1 MAVIYLDHSATTWP
15 SEETVA
21 EYARDLGLY
30 TANPA
35 SVHRLGQQSARLI
48 RDSKASLAQ
57 SLDCRPDEVILTS
70 GGSESINMALKG
82 TVGANPK
89 RGRTIVTLA
98 GEHAATRATLSY
110 LEKQGYVVRKVS
122 LRADGQVDLDQLAA
136 AIDDDT
142 VLITVLLVNNETGV
156 IQPLDQIVAI
166 RNRKRPR
173 AAIHVDGVQACGK
186 IPVHFGQLGVELFSG
201 SGHKF
206 GAPKGVGFLL
216 VKKGLLIQPL
226 VHGGGQQSGLRG
238 GTENAPLAASLARS
252 LARSVTDLKR
262 CLSHCQNLQDTLLQ
276 ELRHLDVAYTRI
288 SPETAVPQ
296 ILNLAFPG
304 LRGETLQHALE
315 QEDLFVSTGSACSS
329 HKKGPS
335 EVLIA
340 MGIPRSVAEC
350 SIRISLSEQNTPEEM
365 ILAAGSI
372 ARACQKYRR

>member
-1 MAVIYLDHSATTWP
+1 VIYLDHSATTWP

-57 SLDCRPDEVILTS
+57 SLGCRPDEVILTS

-173 AAIHVDGVQACGK
+173 AAIHVD
-186 IPVHFGQLGVELFSG
+186 
-201 SGHKF
+201 
-206 GAPKGVGFLL
+206 
-216 VKKGLLIQPL
+216 
-226 VHGGGQQSGLRG
+226 RG
-238 GTENAPLAASLARS
+238 
-252 LARSVTDLKR
+252 
-262 CLSHCQNLQDTLLQ
+262 
-276 ELRHLDVAYTRI
+276 
-288 SPETAVPQ
+288 
-296 ILNLAFPG
+296 PG
-304 LRGETLQHALE
+304 LRQNSCAFWPAGRRALLRQWAQIRRSQRRWVPAGEKRAAH
-315 QEDLFVSTGSACSS
+315 
-329 HKKGPS
+329 P
-335 EVLIA
+335 
-340 MGIPRSVAEC
+340 
-350 SIRISLSEQNTPEEM
+350 
-365 ILAAGSI
+365 AAGSRWGTAKRP
-372 ARACQKYRR
+372 ARWNRKRAPGSVARSQPRPICHRL